1 MEGQFYR
8 GSMHAITQWI
18 WTSQIQSTIRL
29 PPLWGF
35 VAVTAPLVL
44 SPGPSTAVVL
54 RNSIAGGARAGLFT
68 AAGANV
74 GSLSYGLL
82 TAFGFAAALQRWPS
96 AWLVLRWAGV
106 AYLTWLGIHS
116 LLRMYR
122 RPAVAA
128 AEPASLTADS
138 WRSFASGYAT
148 NVLNPSL
155 AAFYMIVLPQFVPR
169 GSPFISGV
177 LTLTL
182 IHITMALAWH
192 ISWALGGGALAR
204 VLSRRRPRQ
213 GLDLITGL
221 VLLAL
226 AVKVFRSGS
235 P

>member
-1 MEGQFYR
+1 MDLDG
-8 GSMHAITQWI
+8 AN
-18 WTSQIQSTIRL
+18 TIRAIRL
-29 PPLWGF
+29 LPLWGF

-68 AAGANV
+68 AAGANT
-74 GSLSYGLL
+74 GSFCYGLL

-106 AYLTWLGIHS
+106 GYLTWLGIQS
-116 LLRMYR
+116 LLRMR
-122 RPAVAA
+122 RTPGVMKADPRSPAQDM
-128 AEPASLTADS
+128 S
-138 WRSFASGYAT
+138 RNFASGYAT

-155 AAFYMIVLPQFVPR
+155 AAFYLIVLPQFVPR
-169 GSPFISGV
+169 GSPFIRGI

-182 IHITMALAWH
+182 VHITMALAWH
-192 ISWALGGGALAR
+192 TSWAVAGATLAR

-213 GLDLITGL
+213 VLDLITG
-221 VLLAL
+221 VALLIL
-226 AVKVFRSGS
+226 AAKIFASVR